1 MTNNY
6 RKQFQDH
13 KNTITRVIKNIFL
26 NKVRGQMTEK
36 SDSNNGSKYK
46 YRGIAIQDQR
56 KKSGKSKLKHI
67 NQ

>member
-36 SDSNNGSKYK
+36 SDSKYK